1 MILVMYGHNL
11 VSKLPVIIIK
21 KTISSAMLLLLFTGH
36 VIKTKT
42 RSLSVNKVKILGNG
56 R

>member
-1 MILVMYGHNL
+1 MILVMYGHDL
-11 VSKLPVIIIK
+11 VSKLLVIIK
-21 KTISSAMLLLLFTGH
+21 KTISSALLLFLFTGH

-42 RSLSVNKVKILGNG
+42 RNLSVNKVKILGSG